1 MRGIDLNYMFTT
13 AEGRIGRQTWWI
25 GVGILFVIALILGA
39 LFGGE
44 GIVPFVLNILMAIAG
59 IMLHIKRF
67 HDRGK
72 SGWWVLI
79 LFIPVIGFFWAIID
93 LGILQ
98 GDPGDNRFGPPAVG
112 ASASAPPPPPPP
124 AA

>member
-1 MRGIDLNYMFTT
+1 
-13 AEGRIGRQTWWI
+13 
-25 GVGILFVIALILGA
+25 
-39 LFGGE
+39 
-44 GIVPFVLNILMAIAG
+44 
-59 IMLHIKRF
+59 MLHIKRF